1 MCVSTYAENNTVKQ
15 MSKAKTV
22 TQGLTAD
29 VEGARVLESQ
39 LGQLDV
45 GGLTDEEGPVILPPG
60 YQTQHRHRH
69 VAALHSL

>member
-1 MCVSTYAENNTVKQ
+1 MQKENKSVKQ
-15 MSKAKTV
+15 MSEAKTV

-29 VEGARVLESQ
+29 VEGAGILESQ

-45 GGLTDEEGPVILPPG
+45 GGLTDEEGPVILPSG
-60 YQTQHRHRH
+60 HQTQHRHCH